1 MKEKHAV
8 LTTSLLKIVYMH
20 ALTNM
25 YPKLWQVD
33 FVEGQLASL
42 FTGKEF
48 DQHNTLAITRAD
60 NNTWE
65 TIAISDYRV
74 IYLSAG

>member
-1 MKEKHAV
+1 MKENIQF
-8 LTTSLLKIVYMH
+8 LQLLYSKFYT
-20 ALTNM
+20 LTNM
-25 YPKLWQVD
+25 YRKLWQEEI
-33 FVEGQLASL
+33 VEGQLACL
-42 FTGKEF
+42 LTGKEF

-65 TIAISDYRV
+65 MIAILDYRV

>member
-1 MKEKHAV
+1 MKENIQF
-8 LTTSLLKIVYMH
+8 LQLLYSKLYT
-20 ALTNM
+20 LTNM
-25 YPKLWQVD
+25 YRKLWQED
-33 FVEGQLASL
+33 IVEGQLASL
-42 FTGKEF
+42 LTGKES

-65 TIAISDYRV
+65 TIAILDYRV